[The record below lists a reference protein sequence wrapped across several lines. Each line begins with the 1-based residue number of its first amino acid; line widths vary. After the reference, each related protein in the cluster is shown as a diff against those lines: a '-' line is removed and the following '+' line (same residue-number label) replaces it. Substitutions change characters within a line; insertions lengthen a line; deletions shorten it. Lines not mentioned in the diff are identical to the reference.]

1 MWTRTRAGVNELSEH
16 LIPPKVEIHPVKDV
30 DGTGRTVPARSH
42 DTSPPA
48 SLLKR
53 GRVYKLLLDN
63 TTFGKHSV
71 VTASIP

>member
-1 MWTRTRAGVNELSEH
+1 MWARTRADGNELSEH
-16 LIPPKVEIHPVKDV
+16 LVPPKAEIHPVKDV
-30 DGTGRTVPARSH
+30 DGTGRSVPACSH

-53 GRVYKLLLDN
+53 GRVYNLLLDN